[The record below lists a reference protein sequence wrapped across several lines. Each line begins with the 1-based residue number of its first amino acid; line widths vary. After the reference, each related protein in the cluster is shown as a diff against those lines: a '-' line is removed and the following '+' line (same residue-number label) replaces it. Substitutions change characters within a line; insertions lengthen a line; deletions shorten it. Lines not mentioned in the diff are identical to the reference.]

1 MKFFRVVSC
10 FSLFKKNSSVTS
22 FTDVL
27 LSNASV
33 RFFSGYITREMDHM
47 QERQAV
53 QHWQALGK
61 CLVIGGGGFLGRQLV
76 RQLCTGGA
84 QVKVLG
90 RNHYPDLVSMGVE
103 CLQGDVTNLAEVFA
117 ACQGMDTVFHTAS
130 LSYMWGRRELLYQ
143 VNVEGTA
150 NVIKACRETNV
161 ARLIYT
167 SSPSVVIG
175 ENNIVN
181 GDESLPYPQQYN
193 ADYPR
198 SKSIAEQ
205 LILKANARPAN
216 PDAANAGK
224 LLSCAIRPHLIWGP
238 DDPHILPRIRKAAA
252 RGRLRQIGDGRNQI
266 TITQVENAAYAHLL
280 AALELSGQARCAGK
294 AYFVG
299 DEEPIYLW
307 PWLNEVLSIWGLPQ
321 IKKRVPWGVTRF
333 MALMSEGLHY
343 FFPWLGEPFMTTFI
357 VDQMVRSHSF
367 SHQAAERDFGY
378 HPIVSPQE
386 GLQQL
391 AGRSSFLTTKYTK

>member
-1 MKFFRVVSC
+1 
-10 FSLFKKNSSVTS
+10 
-22 FTDVL
+22 
-27 LSNASV
+27 
-33 RFFSGYITREMDHM
+33 M
-47 QERQAV
+47 QKRQAI
-53 QHWQALGK
+53 QDFANLGK
-61 CLVIGGGGFLGRQLV
+61 CLVIGGGGFLGRQIVCQLRESAAPV
-76 RQLCTGGA
+76 R
-84 QVKVLG
+84 VLN
-90 RNHYPDLVSMGVE
+90 RNQYPDLLRLGVD
-103 CLQGDVTNLAEVFA
+103 CLCGDITNPADVLA

-130 LSYMWGRRELLYQ
+130 LSYMWGRRDLLYQ

-150 NVIKACRETNV
+150 NVIRACRENTV

-181 GDESLPYPQQYN
+181 GDESLPYPQRYN

-198 SKSIAEQ
+198 SKSVAEQ
-205 LILKANARPAN
+205 FVLK
-216 PDAANAGK
+216 ANAGK
-224 LLSCAIRPHLIWGP
+224 LLSCAIRPHLLWGP
-238 DDPHILPRIRKAAA
+238 GDPHILPRIRKAAA
-252 RGRLRQIGDGRNQI
+252 RGRLRQIGDGRNLI

-294 AYFVG
+294 AYFIG

-307 PWLNEVLSIWGLPQ
+307 PWLNQVLAIWGLPA
-321 IKKRVPWGVTRF
+321 IKKHAPWGLTRF
-333 MALMSEGLHY
+333 LALLSEGLHG

-386 GLQQL
+386 GLQKL
-391 AGRSSFLTTKYTK
+391 AAETQSLSAGS